1 MTGAG
6 ATAGMG
12 LIPEW
17 RGSNQSTFG
26 SDATEPLLLRRPRPC
41 NSLSSKSSAFTCAA
55 PGHTLVRKSTTRTRA
70 GASMTDNPKAEDS
83 AGDERLEDASSYT
96 RREALQSVK
105 KYAALV
111 AGSATVVLT
120 ADEVLA
126 KANCSRIGGQ
136 NGRGP
141 PPDKGPPWCR

>member
-1 MTGAG
+1 M
-6 ATAGMG
+6 
-12 LIPEW
+12 P
-17 RGSNQSTFG
+17 
-26 SDATEPLLLRRPRPC
+26 
-41 NSLSSKSSAFTCAA
+41 
-55 PGHTLVRKSTTRTRA
+55 
-70 GASMTDNPKAEDS
+70 DNPKAEDS

-141 PPDKGPPWCR
+141 PPGNGPPWCR